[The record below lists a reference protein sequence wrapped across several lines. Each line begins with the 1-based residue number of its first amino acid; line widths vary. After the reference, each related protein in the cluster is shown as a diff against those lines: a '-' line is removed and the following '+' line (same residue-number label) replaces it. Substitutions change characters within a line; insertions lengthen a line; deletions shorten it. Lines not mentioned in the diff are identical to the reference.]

1 MDLFINQDELNRGL
15 RRVQGV
21 VEKRP
26 TVPIM
31 SHVLLEAREGALQLR
46 AGDGVLSQLSSYPA
60 QVDRPGVMTVE
71 AAKLGAVV
79 ASLSDREP
87 TVRLTLGKGQRL
99 TLRCGKTEFN
109 LTGTD
114 GSDYP
119 PLPGRDDRGGL
130 ELSGGELRRLIEETL
145 FSISGDENRYGLNG
159 AHLEQVDVGGGSRLR
174 MVTTDGSR
182 LSWSEVPF
190 EGTLTM
196 GRRMLLPRKALQE
209 VKKLLDEAEARWRV
223 DFGERSATF
232 HSGELSMQVRLL
244 EGEFPDYRLVLPP
257 SHKRRVVLEREPL
270 LGALRRVGIM
280 AWDRNNS
287 VRCAFEEGRLL
298 LSAQDSKA
306 GEVREEVVAD
316 LDGAPLQTGFN
327 ARYLQEILG
336 ATRSE
341 QLQLDMG
348 DALDPCIVRIPGR
361 DDCLFVVMPMRL
373 D

>member
-1 MDLFINQDELNRGL
+1 MDLFINQDELTRGL

-21 VEKRP
+21 VERRP
-26 TVPIM
+26 TNPLLA
-31 SHVLLEAREGALQLR
+31 HVLLEAVEGGLR
-46 AGDGVLSQLSSYPA
+46 LTAGDGVLTLVATYPA
-60 QVDRPGVMTVE
+60 QVDRTGAMTVD
-71 AAKLGAVV
+71 AAKLNAVAGSLADKDPV
-79 ASLSDREP
+79 A
-87 TVRLTLGKGQRL
+87 RLTLGKGQRL
-99 TLRCGKTEFN
+99 SVRCGKTEFN

-114 GSDYP
+114 GADYP
-119 PLPGRDDRGGL
+119 PIPLRDD
-130 ELSGGELRRLIEETL
+130 SGGIEVSGGDLRRLIEETL
-145 FSISGDENRYGLNG
+145 FSISADENRYGLNG
-159 AHLEQVDVGGGSRLR
+159 AHLEQIDAPGGSRLR

-209 VKKLLDEAEARWRV
+209 VKKLVDEAETRWRI

-232 HSGELSMQVRLL
+232 SRDGLSMMVRLV
-244 EGEFPDYRLVLPP
+244 EGEFPDYRLVLPAA
-257 SHKRRVVLEREPL
+257 HKRRVILERDPL

-280 AWDRNNS
+280 ASDRNNS

-298 LSAQDSKA
+298 LSAQDARA
-306 GEVREEVVAD
+306 GEVREEVQAD